1 MTNSS
6 MDTEQP
12 VADLAPSVE
21 ATPLA
26 PAQGVQCGAL
36 NLAFPYTWARAII
49 EDFSLTP
56 VPNAPVW
63 LMGAANVE
71 GEIVP
76 VFDLASWVDADAQV
90 PTEPVNGRGRLL
102 VGGHEGDRAAIF
114 FSGPARMV
122 RYAPDGR
129 HAIDEAQVPERL
141 RPAVLSLS
149 EVTPPH
155 WVVDARHLLD
165 TLANELAP

>member
-1 MTNSS
+1 MMNSS
-6 MDTEQP
+6 MDTEQ
-12 VADLAPSVE
+12 AAENLTPSVE
-21 ATPLA
+21 AAPLA
-26 PAQGVQCGAL
+26 PAQGIQCGAL

-63 LMGAANVE
+63 MMGAANVE

-76 VFDLASWVDADAQV
+76 VFDLASWVEADARV
-90 PTEPVNGRGRLL
+90 PAEPASGRGRLL

-122 RYAPDGR
+122 RYAPGGR
-129 HAIDEAQVPERL
+129 HAVDETRVPQRL
-141 RPAVLSLS
+141 RAAVLSMS

-155 WVVDARHLLD
+155 WVVDAQRLLD